1 MYSIHHYLIYYQATY
16 FIIISSA
23 YCPRGI
29 ALPCLLSRRYSDRH
43 SDSSTPII
51 GLSGSTLLHFAAVN
65 GHTNV
70 VRTILLHSA
79 HADQADKHRVKPEM
93 LARENGKEGM
103 AEAKE
108 WLAKKYRDLRDRSGV
123 RAGV

>member
-1 MYSIHHYLIYYQATY
+1 MEQGADLNASK
-16 FIIISSA
+16 
-23 YCPRGI
+23 
-29 ALPCLLSRRYSDRH
+29 LSRRYSDSH
-43 SDSSTPII
+43 SDASTPIV
-51 GLSGSTLLHFAAVN
+51 GLSGSTLLHFAAAN

-108 WLAKKYRDLRDRSGV
+108 WLAKKHRDLRDRSGV
-123 RAGV
+123 RAGVRRRKRRVP